1 MVEEAKYQKVFKELK
16 KHAENTFKKVQDE
29 KIDIIPEHKFTDD
42 LGADS
47 LDIVELMMAL
57 EEEMDIDISDDASVD
72 IVTVDDA
79 VRFLAPFLDDEVLE

>member
-1 MVEEAKYQKVFKELK
+1 MVDEAKYQKVFKELK
-16 KHAENTFKKVQDE
+16 KHAETTFKKVQDE
-29 KIDIIPEHKFTDD
+29 NIDIIPEHKFTDD

>member
-1 MVEEAKYQKVFKELK
+1 MVDEAKYQRVFKELK
-16 KHAENTFKKVQDE
+16 KHAESTFKKVQDE

-79 VRFLAPFLDDEVLE
+79 VRFLAPFLEDDSLE